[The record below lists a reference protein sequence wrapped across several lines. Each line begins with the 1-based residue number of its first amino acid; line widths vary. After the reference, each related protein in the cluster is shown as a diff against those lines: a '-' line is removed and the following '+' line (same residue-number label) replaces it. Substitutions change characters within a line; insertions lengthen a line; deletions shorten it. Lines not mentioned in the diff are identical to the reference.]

1 MKRFPPI
8 FPLHPMGEADIY
20 GNNCFCE
27 LGDKPPIPANPVA
40 SVNSVFS
47 VAN

>member
-1 MKRFPPI
+1 MKRIPPI
-8 FPLHPMGEADIY
+8 FPVHLMGEANIH
-20 GNNCFCE
+20 GNQLFCE
-27 LGDKPPIPANPVA
+27 LGGESPIPANRVA